1 MPNLT
6 YWDTLDVDG
15 WQKEMVQ
22 MREMLVK
29 YGKIPAADIT
39 VGTTTRPGQVWEDH
53 CSRYHGRDYNTVWSS
68 MGRFLQPIS
77 R

>member
-1 MPNLT
+1 MTNLT

-15 WQKEMVQ
+15 WQKEMEQ

-39 VGTTTRPGQVWEDH
+39 VGTTTRSGQVWEDS
-53 CSRYHGRDYNTVWSS
+53 CSRYHGRDYNTVWLID
-68 MGRFLQPIS
+68 R